1 MKKLG
6 RYICPRKHD
15 FERLFADFRREK
27 YGGKNGELMSQALDV
42 RVKQNVEESS
52 NSSVSFQKY
61 AEWTSNMSFIVA
73 IVTLLIKRVYEKVN
87 FTLSLQVN
95 KFPSFYS
102 FFKKL
107 ELFIS

>member
-1 MKKLG
+1 
-6 RYICPRKHD
+6 
-15 FERLFADFRREK
+15 
-27 YGGKNGELMSQALDV
+27 MSQALDV

-61 AEWTSNMSFIVA
+61 VEWTSNMSFIVA